1 MNFFRQ
7 SLEELPISEREN
19 ALDSFIYGHFRKALL
34 LQDDETVDFEQSF
47 FDLGLT
53 SLTLTKLRHILEQE
67 LQCMIDTNTL
77 FDHPKVSALLIMLK
91 QKSLKN
97 LFQHDVEINDYD
109 NNDDSNSIDKNR
121 ANDYNKVNQ
130 LLNQKFNL

>member
-7 SLEELPISEREN
+7 SLEKLPISEREH
-19 ALDSFIYGHFRKALL
+19 ALDTFIYGHFKTALL

-53 SLTLTKLRHILEQE
+53 SLTLIKLRHILEQE
-67 LQCMIDTNTL
+67 LQCVIDTNTL
-77 FDHPKVSALLIMLK
+77 FDHPKVPDLLTLLK
-91 QKSLKN
+91 EKSLKD
-97 LFQHDVEINDYD
+97 LFNHDIKMNEY
-109 NNDDSNSIDKNR
+109 NNDSDNIDKNR
-121 ANDYNKVNQ
+121 ANDYSKVNQ